1 MRLFLA
7 LLVITQM
14 GCSSFII
21 GYVAGTASN
30 LTSDMIMRE
39 LEKEKEQ
46 DGN

>member
-1 MRLFLA
+1 MRLLLA

-14 GCSSFII
+14 GCSSFLI

-39 LEKEKEQ
+39 LEKEKKQ
-46 DGN
+46 DVN